1 MDPELNLEEEVV
13 EETEETGDLDVN
25 AEGLLQIE
33 EGLAGLKSQHEAGE
47 ITFDELLTELISMA
61 GGLQAG
67 DDEEVEV
74 TEDIG
79 GPLGGLGGGDF
90 PLPDPE

>member
-1 MDPELNLEEEVV
+1 MEPELNLEEEVV
-13 EETEETGDLDVN
+13 EETGDLDVN

-33 EGLAGLKSQHEAGE
+33 EGLAGLKLQHEAGE

-67 DDEEVEV
+67 DDEEV
-74 TEDIG
+74 TQDIG